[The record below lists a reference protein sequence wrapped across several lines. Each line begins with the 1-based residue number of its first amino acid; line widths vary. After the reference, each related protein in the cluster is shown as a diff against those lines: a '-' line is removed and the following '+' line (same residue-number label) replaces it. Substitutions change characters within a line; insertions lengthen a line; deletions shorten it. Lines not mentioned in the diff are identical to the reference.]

1 MTSSPILHPTF
12 REARDQV
19 LAELF
24 DARSPV
30 IVTGDA
36 GTGKTLLMR
45 EVARVLRSAGWQVI
59 TDPRADR
66 LLPADTEAR
75 ADDAVPLAV
84 LIDDASQVS
93 LSQAARIGLLKNV
106 TVVLA
111 GPGTLAESV
120 PAAKAQIHLSP
131 LSVTASV
138 QFVAAWL
145 AHGGYRPDLLASDA
159 LVRVI
164 ELSRGNPGRLA
175 SLLSQSIL
183 RASLQPETQVSAR
196 EIDDAARRSTLPD
209 ARGDLGGTAQASDVP
224 PAGPAPAIEDRPWAG
239 LDPGGMSRKGPTGPM
254 PGNAGLMEQS
264 AERPSYAADNA
275 RRPRFSGLVNAACAG
290 VLCGAAIGLIGLL
303 ALDQIRQSQLEHADA
318 GREQTDLGAS
328 VAITPVPAPGL
339 EAAGRAVPSPARPI
353 DDTDPSARPAPPDQT
368 VPRGR

>member
-66 LLPADTEAR
+66 LLPTDTEPR

-93 LSQAARIGLLKNV
+93 TSQAARIGLLKNV

-131 LSVTASV
+131 LSATASV

-145 AHGGYRPDLLASDA
+145 GHGGYRPDLLASDA
-159 LVRVI
+159 LVRVV
-164 ELSRGNPGRLA
+164 ELSRGNPGRLV
-175 SLLSQSIL
+175 SLLGQSTL
-183 RASLQPETQVSAR
+183 RASLQPDTQVSAR
-196 EIDDAARRSTLPD
+196 EIDDAARRTTLPS
-209 ARGDLGGTAQASDVP
+209 ARGHLAGTDQASDVP
-224 PAGPAPAIEDRPWAG
+224 SAGPDPAVEDTPSAG
-239 LDPGGMSRKGPTGPM
+239 PDPDGMPRERSTRPM
-254 PGNAGLMEQS
+254 PGSAVLTEQS
-264 AERPSYAADNA
+264 SERPSHIAANP
-275 RRPRFSGLVNAACAG
+275 RRPGFSGIVNAACAG

-303 ALDQIRQSQLEHADA
+303 VLDQIRQSQVEQAEA
-318 GREQTDLGAS
+318 GREQTELGAP
-328 VAITPVPAPGL
+328 VAPTPVPGPGL
-339 EAAGRAVPSPARPI
+339 GAIGRAVPSPARPI
-353 DDTDPSARPAPPDQT
+353 DGTDASARPVPLEQTAPRD
-368 VPRGR
+368 R